1 MGRGLDG
8 YLITYLLRPCA
19 VFKLHR
25 GGCLAKFRW
34 RIASGK
40 HLFPFRTEQLSH
52 SAPMVLGGQPPGR
65 VGRRR
70 FLVEVRAALSR
81 GPDDSDQLRAKPS
94 SSGSRGAATPRPSP
108 RTSRLLLRAPGLA
121 PQRGPDLENQL
132 LEAGC
137 TGRCERRLA
146 GRGTSGRGLA
156 RRLRSP
162 GEFSQRALARTRRGL
177 RSRSSGRRRRSDGS
191 LAFA

>member
-8 YLITYLLRPCA
+8 YLLNTLRSCA

-25 GGCLAKFRW
+25 ALRLAKFRW

-70 FLVEVRAALSR
+70 FFSIAVRTL
-81 GPDDSDQLRAKPS
+81 
-94 SSGSRGAATPRPSP
+94 
-108 RTSRLLLRAPGLA
+108 
-121 PQRGPDLENQL
+121 
-132 LEAGC
+132 
-137 TGRCERRLA
+137 
-146 GRGTSGRGLA
+146 
-156 RRLRSP
+156 
-162 GEFSQRALARTRRGL
+162 
-177 RSRSSGRRRRSDGS
+177 SGRRTAALDR
-191 LAFA
+191 LARAGATLLEQT